1 VPWAEGRTD
10 DAMYSDRDSTTRGN
24 NRSLMSGS
32 DGQDQSI
39 LLVEDNMLNEMVAL
53 GMLRLLDRSADVA
66 VNGQAALDAVH
77 RQRYEIVLMDIQM
90 PVMDGLTA
98 TRRIRAELAPE
109 QQPYIIALT
118 ANAMA
123 GDEQRCLDAGMD
135 AYLSKPLSKEQLR
148 SALAEADGRSVSR
161 RS

>member
-1 VPWAEGRTD
+1 MIES
-10 DAMYSDRDSTTRGN
+10 SD
-24 NRSLMSGS
+24 
-32 DGQDQSI
+32 QEQSI
-39 LLVEDNMLNEMVAL
+39 LLVEDNMLNEMVAM

-66 VNGQAALDAVH
+66 VNGQEALDALH

-135 AYLSKPLSKEQLR
+135 AYLSKPLSKEQLG
-148 SALAEADGRSVSR
+148 SALAKADGRSVSR

>member
-1 VPWAEGRTD
+1 MTE
-10 DAMYSDRDSTTRGN
+10 
-24 NRSLMSGS
+24 S

-109 QQPYIIALT
+109 LQPYIIALT
-118 ANAMA
+118 ANAMS

-148 SALAEADGRSVSR
+148 LALAQADGRSVSR
-161 RS
+161 SS